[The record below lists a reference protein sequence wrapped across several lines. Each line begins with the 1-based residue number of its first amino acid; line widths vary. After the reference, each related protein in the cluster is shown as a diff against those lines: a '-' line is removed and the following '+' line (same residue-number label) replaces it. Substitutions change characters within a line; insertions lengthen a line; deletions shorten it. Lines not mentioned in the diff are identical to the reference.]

1 MSEFKVFKSVFKE
14 LQDAVSYLTDS
25 DLDKIS
31 SGDYHIVIKLQKNK
45 QSNLD
50 GSVGNNG
57 IDTDGILL
65 ILNSIDSREEGVKF
79 LEERLKTKIN
89 FERFARS
96 IDVAVMK
103 SDRLEKIRDNI
114 IESTIGARLRSDAI
128 QNKK

>member
-25 DLDKIS
+25 DFDKIS

-45 QSNLD
+45 QSNLE
-50 GSVGNNG
+50 GSGGKNG
-57 IDTDGILL
+57 LDTDGILL

-114 IESTIGARLRSDAI
+114 IESTIGARLRSEAI